1 MTKKL
6 TSTIILGTS
15 LFSALAFSP
24 VNAAAE
30 TEASLQDR
38 ISDLVSKE
46 SNTQADLKNAEEEI
60 RANEKKLDELADQL
74 KASQAQ
80 EVKLGKEI
88 ALLEENIEDRKDHLS
103 DQLRSI
109 QIDGNIGNY
118 IEFIIEAE
126 SFSDTIG
133 RIQVVSDIISANRNV
148 MAEQKAD
155 RDAVAEKKDQTE
167 KEIEKQLASV
177 EELENL
183 SQTLAQ
189 QKADKEVLV
198 AQLAIERAGAEADLA
213 SLVAQR
219 EAAEAQA
226 REIARLQAQAA
237 EEELRESQDIN
248 KNPDLAVATA
258 TASNQ
263 NQASGQSSAEKTRL
277 NTASA
282 DQDTTSQAT
291 SSQTASEASQ
301 PAKTEAKASAPATKT
316 ASTAPAQP
324 VSTPAPQPAPRATT
338 SFVRPTGGPVTSPY
352 GYRIHP
358 ITGRHTHHN
367 GIDFGGGGG
376 IVAAQ
381 SGTVTV
387 NSYDSGWGNYVKIDH
402 GNGLQTLYAHLSSA
416 NVSVGQ
422 TVSAGQQIGIM
433 GTTGMSTGV
442 HLHFEVYRN
451 GATVNP
457 APYLGM

>member
-6 TSTIILGTS
+6 TSAIILGTS
-15 LFSALAFSP
+15 LVSALAFSP
-24 VNAAAE
+24 VQAAAE

-46 SNTQADLKNAEEEI
+46 GNTQAELKAAEEEI
-60 RANEKKLDELADQL
+60 KANEAKLNELADQL

-88 ALLEENIEDRKDHLS
+88 DVLEENIEDRKAHLS

-109 QIDGNIGNY
+109 QIDGNMGNY
-118 IEFIIEAE
+118 IEFIIEAD

-133 RIQVVSDIISANRNV
+133 RIQVVSDIVSANRNV

-177 EELENL
+177 EELESL
-183 SQTLAQ
+183 SQSLVQ

-219 EAAEAQA
+219 QAAEAQA
-226 REIARLQAQAA
+226 REVARLQAAAQEEARTNQASN
-237 EEELRESQDIN
+237 R
-248 KNPDLAVATA
+248 NPDLAVATA

-263 NQASGQSSAEKTRL
+263 NKASGQASAEK
-277 NTASA
+277 ASPSPG
-282 DQDTTSQAT
+282 SQAQNQASQAA
-291 SSQTASEASQ
+291 SSQAVPGPSQ
-301 PAKTEAKASAPATKT
+301 PAKTEAKASTPAAKPATP
-316 ASTAPAQP
+316 APAQ
-324 VSTPAPQPAPRATT
+324 PAPQPAPRATT
-338 SFVRPTGGPVTSPY
+338 SFVRPTGGSVTSPY

-367 GIDFGGGGG
+367 GIDFGGGGA

-422 TVSAGQQIGIM
+422 SVSAGQQIGIM